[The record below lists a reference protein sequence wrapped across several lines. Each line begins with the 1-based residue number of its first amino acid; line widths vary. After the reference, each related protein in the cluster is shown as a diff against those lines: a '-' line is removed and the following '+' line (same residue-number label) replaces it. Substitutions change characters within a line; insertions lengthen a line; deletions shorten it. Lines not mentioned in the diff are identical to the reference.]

1 MSHFSHIL
9 FFSSCSLQTDSEIPP
24 LLTMQCFY
32 FRVNAKKETSRWRC
46 YHETSMA
53 HNLSSLQ
60 LIKQIRAELML
71 KNFERPNKYIR
82 EQ

>member
-1 MSHFSHIL
+1 
-9 FFSSCSLQTDSEIPP
+9 
-24 LLTMQCFY
+24 MQCFY

-46 YHETSMA
+46 YHEKSMA

-60 LIKQIRAELML
+60 LMGSVIKQIRAELML